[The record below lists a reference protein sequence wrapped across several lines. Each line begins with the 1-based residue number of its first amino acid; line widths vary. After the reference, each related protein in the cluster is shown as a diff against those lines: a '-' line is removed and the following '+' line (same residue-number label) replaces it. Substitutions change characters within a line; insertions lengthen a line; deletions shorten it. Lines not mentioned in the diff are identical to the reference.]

1 MTKAVGLAAVLAL
14 IVASSTPAPGYEPD
28 FTRTKTPSRAAAV
41 TPTPLPTHDVDV
53 TSVARVYL
61 DQIDD
66 TRYVFSIVDTQVSPI
81 LDLGAVLP
89 ERCAPIR
96 SQDAGVYVSAGFAFE
111 CASEL
116 TFDDALELPWSLA
129 GVVALVRWG
138 DGSEASAY
146 FRGDG
151 RSVPIRLAELR
162 AGGGTTGRLAG
173 TYFILGGEHILF
185 GIDHLLFVLGLLLLV
200 GGFWSL
206 VKTITSFT
214 VAHSITLGL
223 AVLGHVPVDRAPVEA
238 AIALS
243 IVLLAREIV
252 VGHRSRKSLVHR
264 HPWLV
269 AFVFGLLHGLGFAG
283 ALGEIGLRSSDV
295 PVALLFFN
303 LGVEAGQL
311 AFVVALIALAKI
323 VARVRRTA
331 VHRAEPALGYAL
343 GAFSTFWFLDR
354 LPAIWGA

>member
-1 MTKAVGLAAVLAL
+1 MTKAVGLAAGLAL
-14 IVASSTPAPGYEPD
+14 IVASSTPAPGHEAD
-28 FTRTKTPSRAAAV
+28 FTRTAAPRSAAA
-41 TPTPLPTHDVDV
+41 TTSTPLPTHDVDV

-66 TRYVFSIVDTQVSPI
+66 ARYVFSIVDTQVSPI
-81 LDLGAVLP
+81 IDLRGVLP
-89 ERCAPIR
+89 ERCTPIG
-96 SQDAGVYVSAGFAFE
+96 SEDAGVLVSAGFAFE

-116 TFDDALELPWSLA
+116 MFDDSLELPWSLA
-129 GVVALVRWG
+129 GVVALVRWS
-138 DGSEASAY
+138 DGSQASAY

-151 RSVPIRLAELR
+151 RSVPIRLADLR

-214 VAHSITLGL
+214 LAHSITLGL
-223 AVLGHVPVDRAPVEA
+223 AVLGYVPVDRAPVEA

-252 VGHRSRKSLVHR
+252 VGRQGQKSLVHR
-264 HPWLV
+264 YPWLV

-323 VARVRRTA
+323 AGRAKRFPVQRV
-331 VHRAEPALGYAL
+331 EPALGYAL
-343 GAFSTFWFLDR
+343 GAFATFWFLDR
-354 LPAIWGA
+354 LPALWGA

>member
-1 MTKAVGLAAVLAL
+1 ML
-14 IVASSTPAPGYEPD
+14 
-28 FTRTKTPSRAAAV
+28 
-41 TPTPLPTHDVDV
+41 
-53 TSVARVYL
+53 
-61 DQIDD
+61 
-66 TRYVFSIVDTQVSPI
+66 
-81 LDLGAVLP
+81 
-89 ERCAPIR
+89 
-96 SQDAGVYVSAGFAFE
+96 VSAGFAFE

-129 GVVALVRWG
+129 GVVALARWG
-138 DGSEASAY
+138 DGTEASAY

-151 RSVPIRLAELR
+151 RSVPIRLADLR
-162 AGGGTTGRLAG
+162 AGGGTTGRLAA

-214 VAHSITLGL
+214 LAHSITLGL
-223 AVLGHVPVDRAPVEA
+223 AVLGYVPVDRAPVEA

-252 VGHRSRKSLVHR
+252 VGHRGRKSLVHR
-264 HPWLV
+264 YPWLV

-283 ALGEIGLRSSDV
+283 ALGEIGLRASDV

-323 VARVRRTA
+323 AGRARQMA
-331 VHRAEPALGYAL
+331 VQRVEPALGYAL

-354 LPAIWGA
+354 LPALWGA

>member
-14 IVASSTPAPGYEPD
+14 IVASSTPAPGYEAD
-28 FTRTKTPSRAAAV
+28 FTRTTAPRSAAAA

-66 TRYVFSIVDTQVSPI
+66 ARYVFSIVDTQVSPI
-81 LDLGAVLP
+81 LDLSRVLP
-89 ERCAPIR
+89 ERCTPIG
-96 SQDAGVYVSAGFAFE
+96 SEDAGVLVSAGFAFE

-129 GVVALVRWG
+129 GVVALARWS
-138 DGSEASAY
+138 DGTEASAY

-151 RSVPIRLAELR
+151 RSVPIRLADLR

-214 VAHSITLGL
+214 LAHSITLGL
-223 AVLGHVPVDRAPVEA
+223 AVLGYVPVDRAPVEA

-252 VGHRSRKSLVHR
+252 VGHRGRKSLVHR
-264 HPWLV
+264 YPWLV

-323 VARVRRTA
+323 AGRARRFA
-331 VHRAEPALGYAL
+331 VQRVEPALGYAL

-354 LPAIWGA
+354 LPALWGA

>member
-1 MTKAVGLAAVLAL
+1 MKAAGLVAALAL
-14 IVASSTPAPGYEPD
+14 IVASP
-28 FTRTKTPSRAAAV
+28 TRTSNHEADVTRPTGPSPAV
-41 TPTPLPTHDVDV
+41 PMIPTPLPAHDVDV

-81 LDLGAVLP
+81 LDLRAVLP
-89 ERCAPIR
+89 ECCTPIG
-96 SQDAGVYVSAGFAFE
+96 SEDAGVLVSAGFAFE
-111 CASEL
+111 CATEL
-116 TFDDALELPWSLA
+116 TFDDSLDLPWSLA

-138 DGSEASAY
+138 DGTEASAY

-151 RSVPIRLAELR
+151 RSVPIRLADLR

-214 VAHSITLGL
+214 LAHSITLGL
-223 AVLGHVPVDRAPVEA
+223 AVLGYVPVDRAPVEA

-252 VGHRSRKSLVHR
+252 VGRQGRKSLVHR
-264 HPWLV
+264 YPWLV

-283 ALGEIGLRSSDV
+283 ALGEIGLRASDV

-323 VARVRRTA
+323 AGRARRMA
-331 VHRAEPALGYAL
+331 VQRVEPALGYAL

-354 LPAIWGA
+354 LPALWGA